1 MAKVNKHAQ
10 ILGRLGGRPRNE
22 NRQAY
27 EPPKLDLDRPIPTK
41 PEIKFL
47 KPIQQAS
54 SSFTKKNISPNFNPD
69 LKTAKHY
76 YNYVDLEYDGSGTPL
91 STPPIIIRH
100 PTYFIMISF

>member
-27 EPPKLDLDRPIPTK
+27 ESPKLNLERPIPNK
-41 PEIKFL
+41 PSLEFL
-47 KPIQQAS
+47 KPQNRQAS
-54 SSFTKKNISPNFNPD
+54 VISKKNIEPNFNPD

-76 YNYVDLEYDGSGTPL
+76 YNYVDLEYNESGYV
-91 STPPIIIRH
+91 STNVHH
-100 PTYFIMISF
+100 PTYFIVISF